1 MVVDE
6 TPVFASALPPQGHRA
21 LELLS
26 SAGILQDFYLAGGT
40 ALALHLGH
48 RLSEDLDF
56 FSPASVDT
64 LMLKQRLDELGDLQ
78 VLEERWGTLHGIF
91 QETKVSFLYYRYPLL
106 FAPVVFKGCSVAA
119 PEDIAPMK
127 IEAIA
132 SRGSKKDFF
141 DLYFIARE
149 IADLQHCLEFY
160 RRKFAGLNF
169 NLYHVLKSLTYFAD
183 AEKER
188 EPVLLR
194 RVSWN
199 RVKEYFA
206 EAVPPLLAFISESP

>member
-1 MVVDE
+1 M
-6 TPVFASALPPQGHRA
+6 A

-26 SAGILQDFYLAGGT
+26 STGILQNFYLAGGT

-56 FSPASVDT
+56 FSPGTVDT
-64 LMLKQRLDELGDLQ
+64 LILKQRLQDLGNFQL
-78 VLEERWGTLHGIF
+78 LEEKWGTLHGIF

-106 FAPVVFKGCSVAA
+106 FPIAQFWGCPVAS

-132 SRGSKKDFF
+132 SRGSRKDFY
-141 DLYFIARE
+141 DLYFITRE
-149 IADLQHCLEFY
+149 VADLRRCLEFY
-160 RRKFAGLNF
+160 RLKFAGTNF

-183 AEKER
+183 AEKEK

-199 RVKEYFA
+199 QVKEYF
-206 EAVPPLLAFISESP
+206 EEVVPPLLTVINEI

>member
-1 MVVDE
+1 
-6 TPVFASALPPQGHRA
+6 VFTSTLPPQGQGA

-56 FSPASVDT
+56 FSPSPVDT
-64 LMLKQRLDELGDLQ
+64 LMLKQRLDELDDFQLLG
-78 VLEERWGTLHGIF
+78 ERWGTLHGIF
-91 QETKVSFLYYRYPLL
+91 RGTKVSFLYYRYPLL
-106 FAPVVFKGCSVAA
+106 FPLAKFRGCPVAS

-132 SRGSKKDFF
+132 SRGSRKDFY

-149 IADLQHCLEFY
+149 IADVRQCLEFY
-160 RRKFAGLNF
+160 KRKFAGTSF

-183 AEKER
+183 AEREI

-199 RVKEYFA
+199 QVKEYF
-206 EAVPPLLAFISESP
+206 EEVVPPLLTVIN

>member
-1 MVVDE
+1 MF
-6 TPVFASALPPQGHRA
+6 TNALPPQGHGA

-48 RLSEDLDF
+48 RLSEDLGF
-56 FSPASVDT
+56 FSPASIDT
-64 LMLKQRLDELGDLQ
+64 LMLKQRLDELGDFQL
-78 VLEERWGTLHGIF
+78 LEEKWGTLHGIF
-91 QETKVSFLYYRYPLL
+91 QETKVSFLYYKYPLL
-106 FAPVVFKGCSVAA
+106 LAPVVFKGCPVAM

-141 DLYFIARE
+141 DLYFITRE
-149 IADLQHCLEFY
+149 IAGLQHCLDFY
-160 RRKFAGLNF
+160 RRKFTEVNF

-183 AEKER
+183 AEKKKD
-188 EPVLLR
+188 PVLLR
-194 RVSWN
+194 RVSWDG
-199 RVKEYFA
+199 VKVYFV
-206 EAVPPLLAFISESP
+206 ESVPPLLAAISEVP